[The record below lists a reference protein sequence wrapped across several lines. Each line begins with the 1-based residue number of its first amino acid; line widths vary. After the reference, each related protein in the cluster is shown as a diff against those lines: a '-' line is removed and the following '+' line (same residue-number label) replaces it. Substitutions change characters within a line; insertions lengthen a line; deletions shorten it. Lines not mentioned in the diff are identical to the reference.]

1 MRRHP
6 CYMFCLVDRS
16 PSCDLAYRAVP
27 PRAGNRV
34 KRSERRRF
42 LFAACAYMVVPMTAF
57 AQSRERLWRVG
68 FLALRRPVS
77 LGSDQFGA
85 FLYGMRELGYVEGKN
100 LVVEWRF
107 ADGRSDRLQALAAEL
122 VGLKVDAILAAGT
135 QAISATRHA
144 TTTVPIV
151 MAGAN
156 DPVGSGFVTSLAR
169 PGGNVTGL
177 SLLLDDVTPKQLEM
191 LLAVM
196 PRLARVALLANPA
209 NVSYVTL
216 EANVQVAARRAGIE
230 VLPVHARTPE
240 EIDVAFAGIAR
251 DGAGAIIVA
260 SDALFTQQMRQ
271 IAALAEKN
279 RLPSIAP
286 FRQYVEAGA
295 LMSYGQDFTEHF
307 RRTAA
312 YVDKVLKG
320 AKPGDLP
327 IEQPTKFELVINMKT
342 AKALGL
348 TIPQSLL
355 LRAADIIQ

>member
-1 MRRHP
+1 MQR
-6 CYMFCLVDRS
+6 D
-16 PSCDLAYRAVP
+16 
-27 PRAGNRV
+27 
-34 KRSERRRF
+34 ERRRF
-42 LFAACAYMVVPMTAF
+42 LFAACACVAAPMTAF
-57 AQSRERLWRVG
+57 AQPQERRWRVG

-77 LGSDQFGA
+77 LASDQFGA
-85 FLYGMRELGYVEGKN
+85 FPRGLRELGYVEGRN
-100 LVVEWRF
+100 LVIEWRF

-122 VGLKVDAILAAGT
+122 VGLKVDVILAAGT
-135 QAISATRHA
+135 QAISAARQA

-156 DPVGSGFVTSLAR
+156 DPVGSGFVASLAH

-196 PRLARVALLANPA
+196 PKLARVALLANPA
-209 NVSYVTL
+209 NVSYATL
-216 EANVQVAARRAGIE
+216 EANVQAAARRAGIE

-240 EIDVAFAGIAR
+240 EIDVAFAGMAQGR
-251 DGAGAIIVA
+251 TGAIIVA

-271 IAALAEKN
+271 IATLAEKN

-286 FRQYVEAGA
+286 FRQYVEVGA

-307 RRTAA
+307 RRTAV
-312 YVDKVLKG
+312 YVDKILKG
-320 AKPGDLP
+320 ANPGNLP
-327 IEQPTKFELVINMKT
+327 VEQPTRFELVINQNT
-342 AKALGL
+342 AKALGI

-355 LRAADIIQ
+355 LRADEVIR

>member
-1 MRRHP
+1 
-6 CYMFCLVDRS
+6 
-16 PSCDLAYRAVP
+16 
-27 PRAGNRV
+27 
-34 KRSERRRF
+34 
-42 LFAACAYMVVPMTAF
+42 
-57 AQSRERLWRVG
+57 
-68 FLALRRPVS
+68 
-77 LGSDQFGA
+77 
-85 FLYGMRELGYVEGKN
+85 
-100 LVVEWRF
+100 
-107 ADGRSDRLQALAAEL
+107 LQALAAEL
-122 VGLKVDAILAAGT
+122 VGLKVDVVLAAGT
-135 QAISATRHA
+135 QAISAARQA
-144 TTTVPIV
+144 MTTVPIV

-156 DPVGSGFVTSLAR
+156 DPVGSGFVRSLAR

-177 SLLLDDVTPKQLEM
+177 SLLLDNVTPRQLEM

-209 NVSYVTL
+209 NVSYATL
-216 EANVQVAARRAGIE
+216 EANVQTAVRRAGIE

-240 EIDVAFAGIAR
+240 EIGVAFAGMAR

-260 SDALFTQQMRQ
+260 SDALFTQQLRQ

-312 YVDKVLKG
+312 YVDKILKG

-348 TIPQSLL
+348 SIPQPLL
-355 LRAADIIQ
+355 LRADELIQ